1 MNRGWQD
8 YVLVNDRKIFINVVG
23 EGDAIIFLHGGS
35 GSNHKF
41 FLPHVLPLSKNYK
54 LILYDQTGCGKSEH
68 LLNNEYSM
76 ADEVETLEMLRKKLK
91 LDKIH
96 LFGESWSSILALLY
110 ATEYP
115 ENVNKLFLT
124 AAIGISSSGYRQFS
138 KELIKR
144 MSILD
149 KIKLFIIHN
158 RMKKGKSDDR
168 NVESYRSLLCIFI

>member
-68 LLNNEYSM
+68 C
-76 ADEVETLEMLRKKLK
+76 
-91 LDKIH
+91 
-96 LFGESWSSILALLY
+96 
-110 ATEYP
+110 
-115 ENVNKLFLT
+115 
-124 AAIGISSSGYRQFS
+124 
-138 KELIKR
+138 
-144 MSILD
+144 
-149 KIKLFIIHN
+149 N
-158 RMKKGKSDDR
+158 R
-168 NVESYRSLLCIFI
+168 

>member
-1 MNRGWQD
+1 
-8 YVLVNDRKIFINVVG
+8 
-23 EGDAIIFLHGGS
+23 
-35 GSNHKF
+35 
-41 FLPHVLPLSKNYK
+41 
-54 LILYDQTGCGKSEH
+54 
-68 LLNNEYSM
+68 M

-138 KELIKR
+138 KELLKR